1 MMKSSPSGTLLRRK
15 SGSYE
20 ASPESSKSLSESDKR
35 IRKTGNRETEA
46 PENSRNVKGGFDGE
60 PFFGKTY

>member
-20 ASPESSKSLSESDKR
+20 ASPESSKSLESDKR
-35 IRKTGNRETEA
+35 IRKNESRETEL
-46 PENSRNVKGGFDGE
+46 PENSRNMKGGFDGE